1 MKLSE
6 QMRETA
12 KAAEGIGKHDTAG
25 RWHQYADNAAALEAE
40 AAHYKR
46 ALEWI
51 CRGVVKGEVMDCPHE
66 DTEGAWEREGGCDK
80 VCAIVCIGD
89 VWECFVN
96 QALSMTEEAAE

>member
-40 AAHYKR
+40 VEKLR
-46 ALEWI
+46 RI
-51 CRGVVKGEVMDCPHE
+51 
-66 DTEGAWEREGGCDK
+66 
-80 VCAIVCIGD
+80 
-89 VWECFVN
+89 N
-96 QALSMTEEAAE
+96 SEAAVELARRKEKP